1 MYKLHKSIHLLSKHN
16 KSTKAKIYSKI
27 NIKHT
32 DVFLEGECYG
42 KLAVSIRPVKNH
54 IRIPAKL
61 ANLEG
66 QVQVR
71 TIMAKVTKFGETS
84 FWEYEKR
91 RSEVCTSLH
100 F

>member
-1 MYKLHKSIHLLSKHN
+1 MLLQRHATIEN
-16 KSTKAKIYSKI
+16 TMQQLYIYFYRQHF
-27 NIKHT
+27 NT

-54 IRIPAKL
+54 IRIQAKL
-61 ANLEG
+61 ATTGG

-71 TIMAKVTKFGETS
+71 TNMAKVTKFGETRS
-84 FWEYEKR
+84 EECEKR
-91 RSEVCTSLH
+91 RSEVRTSLR

>member
-1 MYKLHKSIHLLSKHN
+1 MLLQRHATIDNTMQQSL
-16 KSTKAKIYSKI
+16 IYLYR
-27 NIKHT
+27 NHFNT
-32 DVFLEGECYG
+32 DAFLEGECYG

-61 ANLEG
+61 ANLGG
-66 QVQVR
+66 QVQVG

-91 RSEVCTSLH
+91 RSEVCNYFSSS
-100 F
+100 